1 MRHLFFSQQ
10 DCQFLQRLLW
20 LWKPPEFCNHY
31 LLPCIKYASGSLIDR
46 CSRSYGLERCGFGS
60 RDNTEW
66 GVWEGQ
72 DITFSF
78 GWGGYY
84 IFKMWFIWEVSK
96 NKGNFEFFCKLG
108 GGDKATPIRPCFTA
122 SENSFA
128 SFCLRKYLPFW
139 TEEYWLVK
147 VELLATKIF
156 LTARDLGSKI
166 RYSEQLYV
174 ARRVT

>member
-20 LWKPPEFCNHY
+20 LWKPPEFCSHY

-128 SFCLRKYLPFW
+128 SFASANICLFGHKFKTFYWRILPCESW
-139 TEEYWLVK
+139 I
-147 VELLATKIF
+147 A
-156 LTARDLGSKI
+156 DH
-166 RYSEQLYV
+166 
-174 ARRVT
+174 